1 MAIDPKQG
9 GGLTF
14 TVDAGP
20 KNAKLNKDGLR
31 YYTWRGV
38 EYPSVTTIR
47 RMAGIPHGLHQWSMG
62 KVIDRVM
69 SDYEELERRAVA
81 DEKDARKWLRRAATE
96 ERDAAAE
103 RGSRIHW
110 AAQAGLPSSEVED
123 DIRLKV
129 LAYEDWL
136 AAHQVRVLASECQV
150 WNLSVGYAGTMD
162 LLADTNI
169 GRYVIDIKSGKGV
182 YTEHALQVEA
192 YARGEFIGQ
201 DDVIDNELSDYL
213 DTSPG
218 RAILHVTDNGWEF
231 FVLNPRLYD
240 RTFNAF
246 KGLLQFAT
254 FDSEMEV
261 PFLFTRVTR

>member
-14 TVDAGP
+14 TIDSGP
-20 KNAKLNKDGLR
+20 KNAKTGKDGLR
-31 YYTWRGV
+31 YYTWLGV

-110 AAQAGLPSSEVED
+110 AAQAGLPSSEVEE

-129 LAYEDWL
+129 QAYEDWL
-136 AAHQVRVLASECQV
+136 RAHRVRVLLSERQC

-162 LLADTNI
+162 LLADTRM
-169 GRYVIDIKSGKGV
+169 GRFAIDIKSGKGV
-182 YTEHALQVEA
+182 YSEHALQIEA
-192 YARGEFIGQ
+192 YARAEFIGE
-201 DDVIDNELSDYL
+201 DDVVDEDATDLL
-213 DTSPG
+213 DTDIG
-218 RAILHVTDNGWEF
+218 RAILHVADNGWEF
-231 FVLNPRLYD
+231 YVLNSRHYD
-240 RTFNAF
+240 RTFEAF
-246 KGLLQFAT
+246 KGLLKFAR
-254 FDSEMEV
+254 FDSEMDI
-261 PFLFTRVTR
+261 PYLFTRLAS